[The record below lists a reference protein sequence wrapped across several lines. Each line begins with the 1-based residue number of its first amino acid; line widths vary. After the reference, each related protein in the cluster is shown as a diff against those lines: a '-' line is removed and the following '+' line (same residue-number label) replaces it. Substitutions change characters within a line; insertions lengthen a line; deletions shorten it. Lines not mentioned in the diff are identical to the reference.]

1 MQKLEMIEKIKEIY
15 IFIWSIY
22 DLKKKKKTDKNS
34 NICRTTWSFD

>member
-22 DLKKKKKTDKNS
+22 DLKKKKENWQKFKYL
-34 NICRTTWSFD
+34 